1 MAKENDKIKDLF
13 SSKLKDFESDVPA
26 SVWGGLDLLLSQQ
39 PVPTADPSSSGSS
52 SSAGSSATTAAKTS
66 LLKTVLITIG
76 VAAAIVTGV
85 ILIPKGENTIKP
97 EENKITVTEEPK
109 TEDSDT
115 VVVEERPVILPVKKY
130 LSKKIDSVPP
140 VKEET
145 PEELVVSEELVV
157 PEEPVQEKEPEKPA
171 NKDEIILDTP
181 QPTIAELP
189 KRSKAKGLSLSASAS
204 AGLLSENI
212 NQNGGGLLFFRGA
225 RSKAFMDALN
235 RENKEFKMVHR
246 QPVSFGL
253 KVSKGL
259 TSNLSLET
267 GIVYTYLSSKV
278 TSSSIFDIYE
288 TQTFHYLGIPVSLN
302 YTFYKLGKTDLYLS
316 AGGMIQKDICGKY
329 ESSMG
334 FSKMDLEDK
343 ELAFQLYYGEP
354 YFIREGIEQSKPQFS
369 THLKLGIAYPI
380 YRKLYLYGTIGGA
393 YYFDVHNKYPTI
405 FSDRKVQL
413 DLNLGIKFDF

>member
-39 PVPTADPSSSGSS
+39 PIPTADPSSSASS

-85 ILIPKGENTIKP
+85 ILIPKGEDTIKP

-109 TEDSDT
+109 TEEADT
-115 VVVEERPVILPVKKY
+115 VVVEVSPVILPVKKY

-145 PEELVVSEELVV
+145 PEE
-157 PEEPVQEKEPEKPA
+157 PVQEKEPEKPA
-171 NKDEIILDTP
+171 KKEEILLDTP

-189 KRSKAKGLSLSASAS
+189 KRSKAKGLSLSVSAS

-212 NQNGGGLLFFRGA
+212 NQNGGGLLFSRAA

-235 RENKEFKMVHR
+235 KENKEFKMVHR

-267 GIVYTYLSSKV
+267 GIVYTYLSSKI
-278 TSSSIFDIYE
+278 TSPSIFDIYE

-302 YTFYKLGKTDLYLS
+302 YTFYKLGKADLYLS
-316 AGGMIQKDICGKY
+316 AGGMIQKDISGKY

-334 FSKMDLEDK
+334 FSKMDLEDRK
-343 ELAFQLYYGEP
+343 LAFQLYYGEP